1 MRVNPQDNIRRCDV
15 AIVGGG
21 MVGLSLAAAL
31 RDLPLDVVV
40 IEPVPPGSDEQPSFD
55 ERTTALSN
63 GSRRILEGIGAWQAL
78 AAQATPIKHIHVSDR
93 GHFAMARLSAEEQG
107 VPALG
112 HTITNSVLGRALASA
127 CRGAPR
133 LEILCPA
140 GVTAVEPGTDSVRL
154 AVEGAWRGSL
164 EARLVVAADGARSAV
179 RAAFGIDATVWDYNQ
194 QAIIAN
200 VVPEKFHGFVAY
212 ERFTEQ
218 GAMAV
223 LPLTDGRCTVVWTL
237 PPAAAEA
244 TMSLDDHAF
253 LASLQDRFGYR
264 LGRFTRVGRRLAYP
278 LSLTRSERQV
288 APRAVIIGNAAQG
301 LHPIAGQGFNLGLR
315 DVATLAE
322 VIADDLVQG
331 AAGADPGAADVLERY
346 ADWRR
351 ADRRTVIAFTDA
363 LVRIFGN
370 PLQPVR
376 TARAASLL
384 MFDLVTPAKHAFAR
398 VTMGLAGKL
407 PRLARGVPLA

>member
-1 MRVNPQDNIRRCDV
+1 VTVQDNIRRCDI

-31 RDLPLDVVV
+31 RGLPLDVVV
-40 IEPVPPGSDEQPSFD
+40 IEPVPAGSGEQPSFD

-63 GSRRILEGIGAWQAL
+63 GSRRILEGIGAWPAL
-78 AAQATPIKHIHVSDR
+78 AAEATPIRHIHVSDR
-93 GHFAMARLSAEEQG
+93 GHFAMARLSAREQG

-112 HTITNSVLGRALASA
+112 HTITNHVLGRALDAT
-127 CRGAPR
+127 CRTAPR
-133 LEILCPA
+133 LRVLCPA
-140 GVTAVEPGTDSVRL
+140 SVTAVEPGADSVRL

-164 EARLVVAADGARSAV
+164 EARLVVAADGAKSAV
-179 RAAFGIDATVWDYNQ
+179 RAAFGIEATVWDYNQ
-194 QAIIAN
+194 HAIIAN
-200 VVPEKFHGFVAY
+200 VVPERFHDYVAY

-223 LPLTDGRCTVVWTL
+223 LPLTDGRCTVVWTMA
-237 PPAAAEA
+237 PGPAESN
-244 TMSLDDHAF
+244 MSLDEHGF
-253 LASLQDRFGYR
+253 LAALQEKFGYR

-322 VIADDLVQG
+322 VIADDLAQRG
-331 AAGADPGAADVLERY
+331 DEADPGAVPVLERY

-351 ADRRTVIAFTDA
+351 ADRRTVIAFTDG

-370 PLQPVR
+370 PLPPVR
-376 TARAASLL
+376 AARAASLL
-384 MFDLVTPAKHAFAR
+384 LFDLVTPAKHAFAR
-398 VTMGLAGKL
+398 VTMGLAGRL